1 LRAAEHRLGMWER
14 GRFTGKGLAEILQQS
29 RSGKPLTSDQFIIT
43 NFGLLPAERQ
53 TLERRKSGERD

>member
-1 LRAAEHRLGMWER
+1 MWER